1 MPLETFSGTHVPSL
15 LQQARAALGADA
27 TIVAVRREGRTFTV
41 VASDAPLP
49 EARPAATEPV
59 NFRDLIAAR
68 IPDLTPRPRPSRR
81 RRGAGPRVIALVGP
95 TGAGKTTT
103 IAKIATS
110 DLGLADQRVGL
121 LGLDHYRVGAVE
133 QLAAY
138 SELAGLP
145 MATASS
151 AQELGSAMARL
162 SDCEV
167 ILVDTPG
174 RSPRQVDDLAE
185 LRRWLLHLAPDEIHC
200 VIPAGLMPQL
210 VRQVVAQYAG
220 FGLTHLLATKLDE
233 CPVDSRLFDIAAADR
248 RPMRWCTDG
257 QEVPRDLHRAE
268 AWLAPA
274 IARYAARQLSAR
286 EVA

>member
-1 MPLETFSGTHVPSL
+1 MPLETFRGTHVPSL

-41 VASDAPLP
+41 VASDAP
-49 EARPAATEPV
+49 APANPAPTPEPV
-59 NFRDLIAAR
+59 EFGELMAAHV
-68 IPDLTPRPRPSRR
+68 PDVVVRPRPSRR
-81 RRGAGPRVIALVGP
+81 RRGTGPRIIALVGP
-95 TGAGKTTT
+95 TGSGKTTT
-103 IAKIATS
+103 LAKIATS
-110 DLGLADQRVGL
+110 DLGVADQRVGF
-121 LGLDHYRVGAVE
+121 LGLDHYRIGAVE

-138 SELAGLP
+138 ADLAGLP
-145 MATASS
+145 MATAHSS
-151 AQELGSAMARL
+151 AELGSAMARL
-162 SDCEV
+162 SDCDV

-185 LRRWLLHLAPDEIHC
+185 LRRWLLHLVPDEIHC

-233 CPVDSRLFDIAAADR
+233 CPVESRLFDIAAADR